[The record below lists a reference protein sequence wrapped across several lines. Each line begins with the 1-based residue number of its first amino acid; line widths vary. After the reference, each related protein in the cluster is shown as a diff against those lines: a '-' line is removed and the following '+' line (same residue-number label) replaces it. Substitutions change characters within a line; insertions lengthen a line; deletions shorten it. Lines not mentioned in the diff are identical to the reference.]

1 MRIRTR
7 HTLGAAVSA
16 VVLAGT
22 LGAGVARAADPQP
35 PSAQVPLTQCLSG
48 GGTID
53 VTIGDDYEPVMVCLG
68 GTYDGKPIGDSPTG
82 GDSPAGRGA
91 R

>member
-7 HTLGAAVSA
+7 QALGAAVSA

-22 LGAGVARAADPQP
+22 LGAGVARAGDPP
-35 PSAQVPLTQCLSG
+35 PPPTEVSLTQCLGG

-53 VTIGDDYEPVMVCLG
+53 VTVGDDFGPVLVCQG
-68 GTYDGKPIGDSPTG
+68 GTYDGRPISDADDT
-82 GDSPAGRGA
+82 PAG
-91 R
+91 

>member
-7 HTLGAAVSA
+7 QAIGAAASA

-22 LGAGVARAADPQP
+22 LGAGVARAGDPP
-35 PSAQVPLTQCLSG
+35 PPPTVVSVTQCIGG

-53 VTIGDDYEPVMVCLG
+53 VTIGDDFGPVLKCLG
-68 GTYDGKPIGDSPTG
+68 GAYDGLPVGDADDEPVG
-82 GDSPAGRGA
+82 
-91 R
+91 

>member
-7 HTLGAAVSA
+7 QALGAAASA

-22 LGAGVARAADPQP
+22 LGAGVARAGDPP
-35 PSAQVPLTQCLSG
+35 PPPTEVPIAQCLGG

-53 VTIGDDYEPVMVCLG
+53 VTIGDDFGPVLVCRG
-68 GTYDGKPIGDSPTG
+68 GPYDGMPIGDF
-82 GDSPAGRGA
+82 GDAGDTPAG
-91 R
+91 